1 MTYPQE
7 RQARERYK
15 SALLFCRPILPLARP
30 PPDSPFII
38 LSPSPLPTF
47 FARNISPSSSSGKLT
62 DGGCQAKP
70 NEIPPEDESRPSLLT
85 RRCSTDVNEASINDS
100 PFLFFFLFTDAP
112 RVELAL
118 GASISPESIYEGG
131 DVYFDCRIDAQP
143 PPRRIAWKF
152 NVRAQFL
159 FF

>member
-1 MTYPQE
+1 MIPH
-7 RQARERYK
+7 
-15 SALLFCRPILPLARP
+15 
-30 PPDSPFII
+30 
-38 LSPSPLPTF
+38 
-47 FARNISPSSSSGKLT
+47 SSSS
-62 DGGCQAKP
+62 
-70 NEIPPEDESRPSLLT
+70 
-85 RRCSTDVNEASINDS
+85 
-100 PFLFFFLFTDAP
+100 FLFTDAP

-159 FF
+159 FFLKKIKGNFWEIPACFGSHVFYYEIVPGALGTTSPLPLPLYYELLHHVFRHSVWFFSPLDRTKNSLPRTTQKWKGTNEREGRVLALL

>member
-1 MTYPQE
+1 MIPH
-7 RQARERYK
+7 
-15 SALLFCRPILPLARP
+15 
-30 PPDSPFII
+30 
-38 LSPSPLPTF
+38 
-47 FARNISPSSSSGKLT
+47 SSSS
-62 DGGCQAKP
+62 
-70 NEIPPEDESRPSLLT
+70 
-85 RRCSTDVNEASINDS
+85 
-100 PFLFFFLFTDAP
+100 FLFTDAP

-159 FF
+159 FFLKKNKKQLLGNSRLFGLPCILLRNCSWCPWDHFSPFPSSLLRAPPSRF